1 MRILRTPLPLILAL
15 VIGITVTLYLTLD
28 VIPPPFIPTIP
39 SEDIVLNLSEV
50 RWVVVGPVYGRF
62 IRVESN
68 VSMDVVVGEASA
80 VAAYFPSML
89 SDHITYHAFRGRYH
103 IINKSGIYAIVVN
116 EVCFAAEAV
125 RQPSGITVI
134 KPKPNVSDGEYNIYL
149 PVCAVVDGAGLW
161 NGRIAIEGSPPTMVF
176 YLYGGVARGA
186 GLKEEFGRWEF
197 AQQVA
202 TNVTQLILIM
212 GPERDMYGRYW
223 NGTMYYDII
232 EKMVWIAVKPNVVG
246 AQIRI
251 TVRH

>member
-1 MRILRTPLPLILAL
+1 M
-15 VIGITVTLYLTLD
+15 TLD

-62 IRVESN
+62 IRVVSN

-80 VAAYFPSML
+80 VAAYLPAML
-89 SDHITYHAFRGRYH
+89 SDHITYRAFRGRYH

-125 RQPSGITVI
+125 RQPSGIIVI
-134 KPKPNVSDGEYNIYL
+134 KPKPNASEVGTYL
-149 PVCAVVDGAGLW
+149 SVCGVVDGAGLW

-176 YLYGGVARGA
+176 YLYGGEARGTD
-186 GLKEEFGRWEF
+186 LKEEFGRWEF

-202 TNVTQLILIM
+202 TNVTQFDLVM
-212 GPERDMYGRYW
+212 GPMRDMYGRYW

-251 TVRH
+251 TVWQ

>member
-15 VIGITVTLYLTLD
+15 AIGITVTLYLTLD
-28 VIPPPFIPTIP
+28 VILPPFIPTIP

-103 IINKSGIYAIVVN
+103 IINKSGIYVIVVN

-251 TVRH
+251 TVQH

>member
-1 MRILRTPLPLILAL
+1 MHILRTPLPLILAM

-39 SEDIVLNLSEV
+39 NEDIVLNLSEV

-68 VSMDVVVGEASA
+68 VSMDVVVGEAAA
-80 VAAYFPSML
+80 VAAYFPSMP
-89 SDHITYHAFRGRYH
+89 SDHITYRAFRGRYH
-103 IINKSGIYAIVVN
+103 IINKSGVYAIVVN

-125 RQPSGITVI
+125 RQPSGIIVI
-134 KPKPNVSDGEYNIYL
+134 KPKPNASEGEHATYL
-149 PVCAVVDGAGLW
+149 SVCGVVDGVGLW

-176 YLYGGVARGA
+176 YLYGGEARGT

-197 AQQVA
+197 AQIVA
-202 TNVTQLILIM
+202 TNVIVFELTM
-212 GPERDMYGRYW
+212 GPKRDMYGRYW

-232 EKMVWIAVKPNVVG
+232 EKMVWIAVKPNAG

-251 TVRH
+251 TVWQ